1 MRHGRVWAVCS
12 VIVVL
17 GLVADASEEPSEEYI
32 DAMKTLA
39 IVAQGM
45 SPAIDAGAYTAM
57 NELVILARPALAVLE
72 KYWMEREVEDAT
84 DLARAAS
91 KSIAEIAVAVH
102 LLTLSQN
109 PLAIEGAQVAT
120 RNFPWH
126 MQGLSHRASRSAA
139 RRRLPYQVAPSCRRK
154 RPARICRRRTAPRP
168 STSGRPQELPTRQT
182 FSQLVVSPSLPR

>member
-45 SPAIDAGAYTAM
+45 NPAIDAGAYTAM

-84 DLARAAS
+84 DLAQAAS

-102 LLTLSQN
+102 LLSLSQN

-120 RNFPWH
+120 RNFLGTCKACH
-126 MQGLSHRASRSAA
+126 TGHREA
-139 RRRLPYQVAPSCRRK
+139 LPDGGY
-154 RPARICRRRTAPRP
+154 RIK
-168 STSGRPQELPTRQT
+168 
-182 FSQLVVSPSLPR
+182 